1 MKKNNFKIVKIDK
14 SKNLFNYEKKILI
27 NELILDLKLGYYDFE
42 KEKAQKVKFSLEI
55 DYQDKKPSNDKD
67 IKSIVNYGT
76 IVKFIT
82 KLIKKKHYNFLETLA
97 EAVFDEL
104 FKDKRIAKI
113 MLKIEKLEILK
124 QCSSVGIQITKKEVM
139 ISSEIGKEVIKKEL
153 PLIPK
158 LPGVYRMLND
168 KGDILYV
175 GKAKNLP
182 NRLKSYVSE
191 KNHII
196 RTERMLSQ
204 TRKLEITTTS
214 NESEALLLEAN
225 LIKKY
230 KPKFNILLRDDKSFP
245 FIFIGNKD
253 KWPQIKRHRGK
264 KTKKGFYFGPFASA
278 GSANWTI
285 KMIQKIFHLRVCDD
299 TVFKNRERPC
309 ILYQIKRC
317 SGPCVGYIEKN
328 EYKKTVDDA
337 IEFVSGKSRKIQKS
351 LSDQMEKASDNL
363 DFEKA
368 GILRDRIK
376 SLNIIQSS
384 QRINEANLIEADVIA
399 GYKESG
405 KTCIQVFFYR
415 SKQNWGN
422 QAFFPKHDPDEKLSD
437 ILNSFVSQFY
447 ENKSVPSSIILSE
460 EIKEKILIEK
470 TLSQKEEKQ
479 IDISIAKK
487 GSKLKVINQAIKNAK
502 DSLTRKL
509 YESQNNRELFDAV
522 ANKFNLETN
531 INLIEVYDNSHIQG
545 TNSVGALIAYGDEG
559 FIKKRYRKF
568 NIKIQKNEQD
578 DYGMMREVL
587 NRRFKRAIQEK
598 DNYLTFPD
606 LVLIDGGKGQYS
618 VARETLNELGLHD
631 LPIVAIAK
639 GKQRNSGN
647 ETFFHNGKEFKFIK
661 NDPTLFFLQRI
672 RDESHRFAISAHRA
686 KRKKGISKSLLD
698 QIEGIGSIR
707 KRALLNHFGS
717 ARAVESASLD
727 EIKSVEGVEAKV
739 AKKIYN
745 FFHE

>member
-1 MKKNNFKIVKIDK
+1 MTSPDN
-14 SKNLFNYEKKILI
+14 
-27 NELILDLKLGYYDFE
+27 G
-42 KEKAQKVKFSLEI
+42 
-55 DYQDKKPSNDKD
+55 KD
-67 IKSIVNYGT
+67 
-76 IVKFIT
+76 
-82 KLIKKKHYNFLETLA
+82 
-97 EAVFDEL
+97 
-104 FKDKRIAKI
+104 
-113 MLKIEKLEILK
+113 
-124 QCSSVGIQITKKEVM
+124 
-139 ISSEIGKEVIKKEL
+139 VIKKEL

-158 LPGVYRMLND
+158 LPGVYKMLNY
-168 KGDILYV
+168 KNEILYV

-182 NRLKSYVSE
+182 NRLQSYVSE

-204 TRKLEITTTS
+204 TKKLEITTTS

-225 LIKKY
+225 LIKKH
-230 KPKFNILLRDDKSFP
+230 KPRFNILLRDDKSFP
-245 FIFIGNKD
+245 FIFIGKED

-264 KTKKGFYFGPFASA
+264 KDKKGFFFGPFASA

-299 TVFKNRERPC
+299 TVFKNRKRPC

-317 SGPCVGYIEKN
+317 SAPCVGYIKEN
-328 EYKKTVDDA
+328 DYKQTVKDA
-337 IEFVSGKSRKIQKS
+337 IEFVSGKSRRIQKN
-351 LSDQMEKASDNL
+351 LSSQMEKASEEL

-368 GILRDRIK
+368 VILRDRIK

-384 QRINEANLIEADVIA
+384 QRINESNLVEADVIA

-405 KTCIQVFFYR
+405 KTCVQVFFYR

-422 QAFFPKHDPDEKLSD
+422 QAFFPKHDPDESLSE

-447 ENKSVPSSIILSE
+447 ENKSVPSSIILST
-460 EIKEKILIEK
+460 EIKEKNLIEK
-470 TLSQKEEKQ
+470 TLTKKENKQ
-479 IDISIAKK
+479 INISIAKK

-502 DSLTRKL
+502 DSLNRKL
-509 YESQNNRELFDAV
+509 YESQNNKELFDAV
-522 ANKFNLETN
+522 AKKFNLETN

-545 TNSVGALIAYGDEG
+545 TNSVGALITYSEEG

-568 NIKIQKNEQD
+568 NIKIQKNKQD
-578 DYGMMREVL
+578 DYGMIREVL
-587 NRRFKRAIQEK
+587 NRRFKRAVQEK
-598 DNYLTFPD
+598 GDYLTFPD

-618 VARETLNELGLHD
+618 VARESLNELGLHD
-631 LPIVAIAK
+631 IPMIAIAK
-639 GKQRNSGN
+639 GKFRNSGN
-647 ETFFHNGKEFKFIK
+647 ETFFHNGKEFKFTK
-661 NDPTLFFLQRI
+661 NDPTLFFLQRL

-686 KRKKGISKSLLD
+686 KRKKGINKSLLD
-698 QIEGIGSIR
+698 QIDGIGSIR
-707 KRALLNHFGS
+707 KRSLLNHFGS

-727 EIKSVEGVEAKV
+727 EIQSVEGVEEKV

>member
-1 MKKNNFKIVKIDK
+1 MGYK
-14 SKNLFNYEKKILI
+14 S
-27 NELILDLKLGYYDFE
+27 
-42 KEKAQKVKFSLEI
+42 Q
-55 DYQDKKPSNDKD
+55 
-67 IKSIVNYGT
+67 
-76 IVKFIT
+76 
-82 KLIKKKHYNFLETLA
+82 
-97 EAVFDEL
+97 
-104 FKDKRIAKI
+104 
-113 MLKIEKLEILK
+113 
-124 QCSSVGIQITKKEVM
+124 KKEVM
-139 ISSEIGKEVIKKEL
+139 ISSEIGKEIIKKEL

-158 LPGVYRMLND
+158 LPGVYKMLSD
-168 KGDILYV
+168 KDQILYV

-204 TRKLEITTTS
+204 TRKIEITTTS

-225 LIKKY
+225 LIKKH

-253 KWPQIKRHRGK
+253 KWSQIKRHRGK
-264 KTKKGFYFGPFASA
+264 KTKEGFYFGPFASA

-299 TVFKNRERPC
+299 TVFKNRQRPC

-317 SGPCVGYIEKN
+317 SGPCVGYIDEI
-328 EYKKTVDDA
+328 EYKRTVDDA
-337 IEFVSGKSRKIQKS
+337 IEFVSGKSRKIQKN
-351 LSDQMEKASDNL
+351 LSDQMEKASESL

-384 QRINEANLIEADVIA
+384 QRINEANLVEADVIA
-399 GYKESG
+399 AYKESG
-405 KTCIQVFFYR
+405 QTCIQVFFYR

-422 QAFFPKHDPDEKLSD
+422 QAFFPKHDPDENLGN

-447 ENKSVPSSIILSE
+447 ENKSVPSSIILSQ
-460 EIKEKILIEK
+460 EIKEKILIEQ
-470 TLSQKEEKQ
+470 TLSQKEGKQ
-479 IDISIAKK
+479 VNISVAKK

-502 DSLTRKL
+502 DSLNRKL
-509 YESQNNRELFDAV
+509 HETQNNRELFESVV
-522 ANKFNLETN
+522 AKFNLETN

-545 TNSVGALIAYGDEG
+545 TNSVGALISYGDEG

-568 NIKIQKNEQD
+568 NIKMKKNEQD
-578 DYGMMREVL
+578 DYGMMKEVL
-587 NRRFKRAIQEK
+587 TRRFKKAVQEK
-598 DNYLTFPD
+598 EGHLSFPD
-606 LVLIDGGKGQYS
+606 LIFVDGGKGQYS

-631 LPIVAIAK
+631 IPLIAIAK
-639 GKQRNSGN
+639 GKFRNSGN
-647 ETFFHNGKEFKFIK
+647 ETFFHNGKEYKFSK

-686 KRKKGISKSLLD
+686 RRKKGISKSLLD

-727 EIKSVEGVEAKV
+727 EIKSVEGVEEKV

>member
-1 MKKNNFKIVKIDK
+1 
-14 SKNLFNYEKKILI
+14 
-27 NELILDLKLGYYDFE
+27 
-42 KEKAQKVKFSLEI
+42 
-55 DYQDKKPSNDKD
+55 
-67 IKSIVNYGT
+67 
-76 IVKFIT
+76 
-82 KLIKKKHYNFLETLA
+82 
-97 EAVFDEL
+97 
-104 FKDKRIAKI
+104 
-113 MLKIEKLEILK
+113 
-124 QCSSVGIQITKKEVM
+124 M
-139 ISSEIGKEVIKKEL
+139 ISSEVGKEIIKKEL
-153 PLIPK
+153 TLIPK
-158 LPGVYRMLND
+158 LPGVYRMLNE

-182 NRLKSYVSE
+182 NRLKSYIAE

-225 LIKKY
+225 LIKKH

-253 KWPQIKRHRGK
+253 QWAQIKRHRGK
-264 KTKKGFYFGPFASA
+264 KTKEGFYFGPFASA

-317 SGPCVGYIEKN
+317 SGPCVGYVEKD

-337 IEFVSGKSRKIQKS
+337 IEFVSGKSRKIQKN
-351 LSDQMEKASDNL
+351 LSDEMEKASNDL

-368 GILRDRIK
+368 VILRDRIK

-422 QAFFPKHDPDEKLSD
+422 QAFFPKHDPDEKLND

-460 EIKEKILIEK
+460 EIKEKKLIEQ
-470 TLSQKEEKQ
+470 TLSQKEGKQ
-479 IDISIAKK
+479 INISVAKK
-487 GSKLKVINQAIKNAK
+487 GSKLKVIHQAIKNAK
-502 DSLTRKL
+502 DSLNRKL

-522 ANKFNLETN
+522 ASKFNLETSV
-531 INLIEVYDNSHIQG
+531 NLIEVYDNSHIQG

-568 NIKIQKNEQD
+568 NIKVQKNEQD

-606 LVLIDGGKGQYS
+606 LVLVDGGKGQYS

-639 GKQRNSGN
+639 GKFRNSGN
-647 ETFFHNGKEFKFIK
+647 ETFFHNGKEYKFLK

>member
-1 MKKNNFKIVKIDK
+1 MGYK
-14 SKNLFNYEKKILI
+14 S
-27 NELILDLKLGYYDFE
+27 
-42 KEKAQKVKFSLEI
+42 Q
-55 DYQDKKPSNDKD
+55 
-67 IKSIVNYGT
+67 
-76 IVKFIT
+76 
-82 KLIKKKHYNFLETLA
+82 
-97 EAVFDEL
+97 
-104 FKDKRIAKI
+104 
-113 MLKIEKLEILK
+113 
-124 QCSSVGIQITKKEVM
+124 KKEVM
-139 ISSEIGKEVIKKEL
+139 ISSEIGKEIIKKEL

-158 LPGVYRMLND
+158 LPGVYKMLSD
-168 KGDILYV
+168 KDQILYV

-204 TRKLEITTTS
+204 TRKIEITTTS

-225 LIKKY
+225 LIKKH

-253 KWPQIKRHRGK
+253 KWSQIKRHRGK
-264 KTKKGFYFGPFASA
+264 KTKEGFYFGPFASA

-317 SGPCVGYIEKN
+317 SGPCVGYIDEN
-328 EYKKTVDDA
+328 EYKKTVEDA
-337 IEFVSGKSRKIQKS
+337 IEFVSGKSRKIQKN
-351 LSDQMEKASDNL
+351 LSSQMEKASENL

-384 QRINEANLIEADVIA
+384 QRINEANLTEADVIA
-399 GYKESG
+399 AYKESG
-405 KTCIQVFFYR
+405 QTCIQVFFYR

-422 QAFFPKHDPDEKLSD
+422 QAFFPKHDPDENLSN

-447 ENKSVPSSIILSE
+447 ENKSVPSSIILSQ
-460 EIKEKILIEK
+460 EIREKILIEQ
-470 TLSQKEEKQ
+470 TLSQKEGKQ
-479 IDISIAKK
+479 VNITVAKK

-502 DSLTRKL
+502 DSLNRKL
-509 YESQNNRELFDAV
+509 HETQNNRELFDSV
-522 ANKFNLETN
+522 VTKFNLETN

-545 TNSVGALIAYGDEG
+545 TNSVGALISYGDEG

-568 NIKIQKNEQD
+568 NIKMKKNEQD
-578 DYGMMREVL
+578 DYGMMKEVL
-587 NRRFKRAIQEK
+587 TRRFKRAVQEK
-598 DNYLTFPD
+598 EGHLTFPD
-606 LVLIDGGKGQYS
+606 LIFVDGGKGQYS

-631 LPIVAIAK
+631 IPLIAIAK
-639 GKQRNSGN
+639 GKFRNSGN
-647 ETFFHNGKEFKFIK
+647 ETFFHNGKEYKFSK

-686 KRKKGISKSLLD
+686 RRKKGISKSLLD

-727 EIKSVEGVEAKV
+727 EIKSVEGVEEKV

>member
-1 MKKNNFKIVKIDK
+1 
-14 SKNLFNYEKKILI
+14 
-27 NELILDLKLGYYDFE
+27 
-42 KEKAQKVKFSLEI
+42 
-55 DYQDKKPSNDKD
+55 
-67 IKSIVNYGT
+67 
-76 IVKFIT
+76 
-82 KLIKKKHYNFLETLA
+82 
-97 EAVFDEL
+97 
-104 FKDKRIAKI
+104 
-113 MLKIEKLEILK
+113 
-124 QCSSVGIQITKKEVM
+124 M

-153 PLIPK
+153 SLVPK
-158 LPGVYRMLND
+158 LPGVYRMLNE
-168 KGDILYV
+168 KNEILYV

-182 NRLKSYVSE
+182 NRLKSYVAE

-225 LIKKY
+225 LIKKF

-264 KTKKGFYFGPFASA
+264 KTKEGFYFGPFASA

-317 SGPCVGYIEKN
+317 SGPCVGYIKKN
-328 EYKKTVDDA
+328 DYEQTVIDA
-337 IEFVSGKSRKIQKS
+337 IEFVSGKSRKIQKN
-351 LSDQMEKASDNL
+351 LSSQMEKASEEL

-368 GILRDRIK
+368 VILRDRIK
-376 SLNIIQSS
+376 ALNIIQSS
-384 QRINEANLIEADVIA
+384 QRINEANLVEADVIA

-422 QAFFPKHDPDEKLSD
+422 QAFFPKHDPDEKLSEV
-437 ILNSFVSQFY
+437 LNSFVSQFY
-447 ENKSVPSSIILSE
+447 ENKSVPSAIILSE
-460 EIKEKILIEK
+460 EIKEKVLIEK
-470 TLSQKEEKQ
+470 TLTQKEGKQ
-479 IDISIAKK
+479 INISIAKK
-487 GSKLKVINQAIKNAK
+487 GTKLKVINQAIKNAK
-502 DSLTRKL
+502 DSLNRKL
-509 YESQNNRELFDAV
+509 YESQNNKELFESV
-522 ANKFNLETN
+522 TKKFNLETN

-545 TNSVGALIAYGDEG
+545 TNSVGALIAYGEEG

-568 NIKIQKNEQD
+568 NIKHKKNEQD
-578 DYGMMREVL
+578 DYGMMKEVL
-587 NRRFKRAIQEK
+587 KRRFKRAVQEK

-606 LVLIDGGKGQYS
+606 LVLVDGGKGQYS
-618 VARETLNELGLHD
+618 VARESLNELGLHD
-631 LPIVAIAK
+631 IPIIAIAK
-639 GKQRNSGN
+639 GKFRNSGN
-647 ETFFHNGKEFKFIK
+647 ETFFHNGKEYKFSK

-698 QIEGIGSIR
+698 QIDGIGSVR

-727 EIKSVEGVEAKV
+727 EIKSVEGVEEKV

>member
-1 MKKNNFKIVKIDK
+1 
-14 SKNLFNYEKKILI
+14 
-27 NELILDLKLGYYDFE
+27 
-42 KEKAQKVKFSLEI
+42 
-55 DYQDKKPSNDKD
+55 
-67 IKSIVNYGT
+67 
-76 IVKFIT
+76 
-82 KLIKKKHYNFLETLA
+82 
-97 EAVFDEL
+97 
-104 FKDKRIAKI
+104 
-113 MLKIEKLEILK
+113 
-124 QCSSVGIQITKKEVM
+124 M
-139 ISSEIGKEVIKKEL
+139 ISSEVGKEAIKKEL

-158 LPGVYRMLND
+158 LPGVYRMLNS
-168 KGDILYV
+168 KNEILYV

-182 NRLKSYVSE
+182 NRLKSYIAE

-204 TRKLEITTTS
+204 TKKIEITTTS

-264 KTKKGFYFGPFASA
+264 KTKEGFYFGPFASA

-317 SGPCVGYIEKN
+317 SGPCVGYIKKE
-328 EYKKTVDDA
+328 EYKSSVEDA
-337 IEFVSGKSRKIQKS
+337 IEFVSGKSRRIQKN
-351 LSDQMEKASDNL
+351 LSNQMEKASEDL

-368 GILRDRIK
+368 VILRDRIK
-376 SLNIIQSS
+376 ALNIIQSS
-384 QRINEANLIEADVIA
+384 QRINEANLVEADVIA

-422 QAFFPKHDPDEKLSD
+422 QAFFPKHDPDEKLSN

-447 ENKSVPSSIILSE
+447 ENKSVPSLIILSE
-460 EIKEKILIEK
+460 DIKEKNLIEK
-470 TLSQKEEKQ
+470 TLSKKESKQ
-479 IDISIAKK
+479 INISVAKK

-502 DSLTRKL
+502 DSLNRKL
-509 YESQNNRELFDAV
+509 YESQNNKELFESV
-522 ANKFNLETN
+522 SRKFNLETN
-531 INLIEVYDNSHIQG
+531 ISLIEVYDNSHIQG
-545 TNSVGALIAYGDEG
+545 TNSVGALIAFGDEG

-568 NIKIQKNEQD
+568 NIKNKDNEQD

-598 DNYLTFPD
+598 DNFLSFPD
-606 LVLIDGGKGQYS
+606 LVMIDGGKGQYS
-618 VARETLNELGLHD
+618 SARETMNELGLHD
-631 LPIVAIAK
+631 IPVIAIAK
-639 GKQRNSGN
+639 GKYRNSGN
-647 ETFFHNGKEFKFIK
+647 ETFFHNGKDYKFEK

-686 KRKKGISKSLLD
+686 KRKKGITRSLLD
-698 QIEGIGSIR
+698 QIQGIGSMR

-727 EIKSVEGVEAKV
+727 EIKTVEGVEEKV

>member
-1 MKKNNFKIVKIDK
+1 
-14 SKNLFNYEKKILI
+14 
-27 NELILDLKLGYYDFE
+27 
-42 KEKAQKVKFSLEI
+42 
-55 DYQDKKPSNDKD
+55 
-67 IKSIVNYGT
+67 
-76 IVKFIT
+76 
-82 KLIKKKHYNFLETLA
+82 
-97 EAVFDEL
+97 
-104 FKDKRIAKI
+104 
-113 MLKIEKLEILK
+113 
-124 QCSSVGIQITKKEVM
+124 M

-153 PLIPK
+153 ALIPK
-158 LPGVYRMLND
+158 LPGVYKMINS
-168 KGDILYV
+168 KNEILYV

-204 TRKLEITTTS
+204 TKKIEITTTS

-225 LIKKY
+225 LIKKH

-245 FIFIGNKD
+245 FIFIGKED

-264 KTKKGFYFGPFASA
+264 KEKKGFFFGPFASA

-317 SGPCVGYIEKN
+317 SAPCVGFIEEKD
-328 EYKKTVDDA
+328 YKQSVDDA
-337 IEFVSGKSRKIQKS
+337 IEFVSGKSRKIQKN
-351 LSDQMEKASDNL
+351 LSQQMEKASEEL

-368 GILRDRIK
+368 TILRDRIK

-384 QRINEANLIEADVIA
+384 QRVNEANLVEADVIA

-422 QAFFPKHDPDEKLSD
+422 QAFYPKHDAEENLSE

-447 ENKSVPSSIILSE
+447 ENKSVPESIILSE
-460 EIKEKILIEK
+460 NIREKDLIEK
-470 TLSQKEEKQ
+470 TLSKKEDKQ
-479 IDISIAKK
+479 INISVAKK

-502 DSLTRKL
+502 DSLSRKL
-509 YESQNNRELFDAV
+509 YESQNNKELFESV
-522 ANKFNLETN
+522 AKKFNLETN

-545 TNSVGALIAYGDEG
+545 TNSVGALITYGEEG

-568 NIKIQKNEQD
+568 NIKIRENSQD
-578 DYGMMREVL
+578 DYGMIKEVL
-587 NRRFKRAIQEK
+587 ERRFKRALQEK

-618 VARETLNELGLHD
+618 SARSSLNELGLHD
-631 LPIVAIAK
+631 IPVIAIAK
-639 GKQRNSGN
+639 GKLRNSGN
-647 ETFFHNGKEFKFIK
+647 EVFFHNGKELKFEK

-672 RDESHRFAISAHRA
+672 RDEAHRFAVSAHRA
-686 KRKKGISKSLLD
+686 KRKKGMTSSLLD

-727 EIKSVEGVEAKV
+727 EIQSVDGVEEKV
-739 AKKIYN
+739 AKKIYI